1 MRKHTKCHKTC
12 CDNDVVVKVL
22 DLQCCND
29 KTRRGHRGRAGPP
42 GPVGAPGVAGTP
54 GVAGAPG
61 PIGPPG
67 PAGIPAGGAIIPYAS
82 GTPVA
87 LTAGGLVTTTS
98 LVGFG
103 LNLQNVEVSITPT
116 IDLTGLNDLA
126 FSSPRDGTL
135 TAISASFAVAT
146 DVTIP
151 DLATITI
158 NVTLFTAAAGFNI
171 YSPVAGTNFNLSP
184 VFVGTLSVGTFA
196 TGSLTGLAI
205 PIIANNLYLL
215 TVSAIG
221 SGLGDTGKVVVTG
234 YVSAGINIV

>member
-12 CDNDVVVKVL
+12 CDHDVVVKVL
-22 DLQCCND
+22 ESQCCKD
-29 KTRRGHRGRAGPP
+29 KTRRGHRGRPGPT
-42 GPVGAPGVAGTP
+42 GPVGAPGVSGTP
-54 GVAGAPG
+54 GIPG

-67 PAGIPAGGAIIPYAS
+67 LAGIPGGGSIIPYAS

-98 LVGFG
+98 LVGFVS
-103 LNLQNVEVSITPT
+103 NLQNVEVSITPT
-116 IDLTGLNDLA
+116 IDLTGLNVLA

-135 TAISASFAVAT
+135 TAISASFAVAI

-151 DLATITI
+151 DLAAVTI

-171 YSPVAGTNFNLSP
+171 YSPVASTNFNLSP

-196 TGSLTGLAI
+196 TGSLNGLSI
-205 PIIANNLYLL
+205 PIISNNLYLL

-221 SGLGDTGKVVVTG
+221 SGLGDTGEVVVTG
-234 YVSAGINIV
+234 YVTGGINIV